1 MCLAFY
7 HGSVSSPRGVAVRAL
22 AVVVVVATA
31 CSSSNGG
38 SIPTAPVPAVN
49 AATASLLPT
58 TADALPS
65 LDPAAFASLLE
76 DLKGTPVV
84 VNFWASWCS
93 PCRAEAPLLREA
105 HERYGKRVQFLGVD
119 IEDARDGA
127 ERFIHDQ
134 DLAYPSVFDPTNA
147 IGLHYDLASPPA
159 TLFFDSGGDLVAT
172 VPGQLVDAALERNL
186 RAVASTGE

>member
-1 MCLAFY
+1 MCLGFY
-7 HGSVSSPRGVAVRAL
+7 HGSVSSPRGVVLRAV
-22 AVVVVVATA
+22 AVVVVVSTS
-31 CSSSNGG
+31 CSSSNDQ
-38 SIPTAPVPAVN
+38 SNPTEPIPAVN
-49 AATASLLPT
+49 AASASLLPT

-65 LDPAAFASLLE
+65 LDEAGFASLLE
-76 DLKGTPVV
+76 ELKGTPVV

-93 PCRAEAPLLREA
+93 PCRAEAPLLRDA

-147 IGLHYDLASPPA
+147 IGLHYDLASPPT
-159 TLFFDSGGDLVAT
+159 TLFFDSGGELVAT
-172 VPGQLVDAALERNL
+172 VPGQLFDATLRRNL
-186 RAVASTGE
+186 RAVASTAE